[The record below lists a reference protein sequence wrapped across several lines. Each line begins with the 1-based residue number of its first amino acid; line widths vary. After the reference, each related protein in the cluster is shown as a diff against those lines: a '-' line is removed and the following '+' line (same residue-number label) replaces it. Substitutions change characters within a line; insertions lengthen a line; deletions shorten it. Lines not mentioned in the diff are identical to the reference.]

1 MHILQVGAAK
11 TGNFW
16 LYRILQELSSL
27 AGWEK
32 RSFIQQHPIHELAK
46 HWQLSNE
53 DQAYLDS
60 IFITPNGCFFKIS
73 SIFRMPI
80 DDFDEYLSMS
90 SIVRS
95 HSRFCSQTT
104 SVIAKF
110 DKTVYLIRD
119 PRDMIISFAK
129 FAFTPYYKRNY
140 PHSYENSEEFIEKKV
155 EQKIWGWTQHLSGYL
170 NHMDDLKIHVVFY
183 ERLKQ
188 DFTKE
193 IMSLAEYLDLEL
205 TAEQINRIAE
215 TTSVEAMQSK
225 NPHHVREG
233 KTGGWKSTLSPRQ
246 KRRAL
251 LSAGPLLR
259 LLNYPLS
266 ADEFDK
272 NRLPG
277 IPPDFSRTNF
287 SNLVKYCQVRTMLS
301 ALMNGQ
307 VRPSLIASRMNL

>member
-16 LYRILQELSSL
+16 LYRIFQELSSL

-53 DQAYLDS
+53 DQAYLDF
-60 IFITPNGCFFKIS
+60 IDITPNGCFFRIS

-129 FAFTPYYKRNY
+129 FAFTPYYKRYY
-140 PHSYENSEEFIEKKV
+140 PHTYENSEEFIDKNIER
-155 EQKIWGWTQHLSGYL
+155 KIWGWTHHLSRYL
-170 NHMDDLKIHVVFY
+170 NHIDDLKIHVVFY
-183 ERLKQ
+183 ERLKN
-188 DFTKE
+188 DFSNELKR
-193 IMSLAEYLDLEL
+193 LGKYLGLEL
-205 TAEQINRIAE
+205 TPEQIGRIAQA
-215 TTSVEAMQSK
+215 TSVKTMQSA
-225 NPHHVREG
+225 NPEHVRKG
-233 KTGGWKSTLSPRQ
+233 KTGGWISTLSPKQ
-246 KRRAL
+246 QRRAR
-251 LSAGPLLR
+251 LSAGPMLR
-259 LLNYPLS
+259 LLNYPVT
-266 ADEFDK
+266 ADEF
-272 NRLPG
+272 NAIQLPE
-277 IPPDFSRTNF
+277 IPADFSTGKLSR
-287 SNLVKYCQVRTMLS
+287 VVRYCRVRTMLS

-307 VRPSLIASRMNL
+307 VRPSHIASQLNL